1 MRDLAAGSDWSVSS
15 ADPLDGIHVAVNRR
29 VPGSADG
36 RAARTPTQ
44 ALSLASALTAY
55 TAGSARVNHHDDTTG
70 RIAEGFYA
78 DLAVLDR
85 DPFASPAD
93 AIHEATVSATYVEG
107 ECVFRPGRAV
117 VMTAK
122 KQPARKALSRE
133 LILEA
138 ALGIVGTDDMNELT
152 MSRLGRALDADPSA
166 VYRHF
171 RNKDELLLAMADVQ
185 MEEVV
190 RTYEPGD
197 DAYANLR
204 HMMWVLRRS
213 YLSRPGL
220 ARAVASRF
228 TGGAAET
235 VLVHHM
241 IDNVKSLGYD
251 ESDAIA
257 RVRAVAE
264 MTLGHIIMTA
274 EVDLAAAQG
283 AGVRARDGAQL
294 LHPSAAA
301 ALAGAARGAA
311 RRRTGPTATRSSR
324 RCSRRSSP
332 ASPPTSKPRRSPSD
346 PARPD
351 SRSSLARLSRCDACA
366 AASAAFIR
374 SRMRCGFQPG
384 PGTLARSICV

>member
-1 MRDLAAGSDWSVSS
+1 VS
-15 ADPLDGIHVAVNRR
+15 
-29 VPGSADG
+29 
-36 RAARTPTQ
+36 
-44 ALSLASALTAY
+44 
-55 TAGSARVNHHDDTTG
+55 
-70 RIAEGFYA
+70 
-78 DLAVLDR
+78 
-85 DPFASPAD
+85 
-93 AIHEATVSATYVEG
+93 
-107 ECVFRPGRAV
+107 
-117 VMTAK
+117 AK

-204 HMMWVLRRS
+204 HMLWVLRRS

-220 ARAVASRF
+220 ARAVAPRF

-251 ESDAIA
+251 ESAAIA
-257 RVRAVAE
+257 RVRAAAE

-274 EVDLAAAQG
+274 EVVSLPRKAQAFELEMARSYYTHPRQPLSPAPLEEQRAANRADGDEVFATMLDTFLAGLAAG
-283 AGVRARDGAQL
+283 S
-294 LHPSAAA
+294 PSAKPKPKPKPKP
-301 ALAGAARGAA
+301 A
-311 RRRTGPTATRSSR
+311 RRT
-324 RCSRRSSP
+324 
-332 ASPPTSKPRRSPSD
+332 
-346 PARPD
+346 
-351 SRSSLARLSRCDACA
+351 
-366 AASAAFIR
+366 
-374 SRMRCGFQPG
+374 
-384 PGTLARSICV
+384 

>member
-1 MRDLAAGSDWSVSS
+1 
-15 ADPLDGIHVAVNRR
+15 
-29 VPGSADG
+29 
-36 RAARTPTQ
+36 
-44 ALSLASALTAY
+44 
-55 TAGSARVNHHDDTTG
+55 
-70 RIAEGFYA
+70 
-78 DLAVLDR
+78 
-85 DPFASPAD
+85 
-93 AIHEATVSATYVEG
+93 
-107 ECVFRPGRAV
+107 
-117 VMTAK
+117 MTAK
-122 KQPARKALSRE
+122 RAPVRKALSRE

-204 HMMWVLRRS
+204 HMLWVLRRS

-220 ARAVASRF
+220 ARAVAPRF

-251 ESDAIA
+251 ETAAIA

-274 EVDLAAAQG
+274 EVMSLPRKAQAFELELARSYYTYPRQPLTTATVEENRVAHRADGDEVYSTMLETFLAGLAADA
-283 AGVRARDGAQL
+283 
-294 LHPSAAA
+294 PK
-301 ALAGAARGAA
+301 
-311 RRRTGPTATRSSR
+311 PRSSR
-324 RCSRRSSP
+324 
-332 ASPPTSKPRRSPSD
+332 SKKS
-346 PARPD
+346 
-351 SRSSLARLSRCDACA
+351 
-366 AASAAFIR
+366 
-374 SRMRCGFQPG
+374 
-384 PGTLARSICV
+384 